1 MAKIIDGKA
10 LRNKILTDL
19 KLKIENTD
27 KKPFLAVIIVGNDPA
42 SKIYVSNKKKTALEL
57 GFQSIV
63 IELPE
68 NVPENE
74 LFEKII
80 ALNED
85 KSVNAILVQLPLPAH
100 INTEKVIQTVAPEK
114 DVDCF
119 HPYNTGKIAQNA
131 HPYVYPCTPK
141 GIITLLNEYK
151 IPISGKN
158 AVVIGRSNIVGR
170 PLAAMLTNLDA
181 TVTICHTKTQN
192 LKEITSKADIL
203 ISAAGSRGLINANM
217 IKNGAAIFDVGMNR
231 NENGKLTG
239 DVDFETVK
247 EKAAFITP
255 VPGGVGPMTICTLM
269 TNTYELFLMQ
279 NGLSQ
284 NE

>member
-1 MAKIIDGKA
+1 MAEIIDGKA
-10 LRNKILTDL
+10 LRNKILADL
-19 KLKIENTD
+19 KAKIEKNGQ
-27 KKPFLAVIIVGNDPA
+27 KPYLAVIIVGNDPA

-63 IELPE
+63 IEMPE
-68 NVPENE
+68 NISENE
-74 LFEKII
+74 LLEKIKE
-80 ALNED
+80 LNSD
-85 KSVNAILVQLPLPAH
+85 KNVNAILVQLPLPPH
-100 INTEKVIQTVAPEK
+100 IDTEKVIQTVAPEK

-119 HPYNTGKIAQNA
+119 HPYNTGKIAQNSR
-131 HPYVYPCTPK
+131 PYVYPCTPK

-181 TVTICHTKTQN
+181 TVTICHSKTRN
-192 LKEITSKADIL
+192 LAEITSKADIL
-203 ISAAGSRGLINANM
+203 ISAAGSRGLVKADM
-217 IKNGAAIFDVGMNR
+217 VKKGAAVFDVGMNR
-231 NENGKLTG
+231 DENGKLAG
-239 DVDFETVK
+239 DTDFEAVK

-279 NGLSQ
+279 NNIPQG
-284 NE
+284 